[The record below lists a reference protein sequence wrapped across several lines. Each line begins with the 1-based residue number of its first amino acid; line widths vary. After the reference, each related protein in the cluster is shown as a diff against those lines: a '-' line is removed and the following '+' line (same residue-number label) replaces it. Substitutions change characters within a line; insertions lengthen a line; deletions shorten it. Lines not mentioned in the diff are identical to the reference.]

1 MCLCA
6 CAHAPCGRGT
16 AVTGKHEAQNLLNR
30 CNRGIDGSHMKSA
43 LEYVEMY
50 QRTEG
55 SQNGRVF
62 TSVDSAGIGNTQPN
76 YNVF

>member
-6 CAHAPCGRGT
+6 CAHAPRGRGT
-16 AVTGKHEAQNLLNR
+16 AVTGKHKAQNLLNR
-30 CNRGIDGSHMKSA
+30 CNRGIDGSHMKLA

-55 SQNGRVF
+55 SLGKKKDRILPCPKNF
-62 TSVDSAGIGNTQPN
+62 CS
-76 YNVF
+76 